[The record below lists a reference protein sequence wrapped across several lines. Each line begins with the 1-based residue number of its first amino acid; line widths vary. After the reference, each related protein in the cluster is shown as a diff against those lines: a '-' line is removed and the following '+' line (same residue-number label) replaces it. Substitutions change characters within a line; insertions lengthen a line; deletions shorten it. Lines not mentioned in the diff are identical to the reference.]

1 MSGIITL
8 ILGIVALAGGIWIV
22 GTVGASVMAIIGG
35 LVIALGAALIVSAI
49 ALAFN
54 KLSPTSKKLGR

>member
-35 LVIALGAALIVSAI
+35 LVIALGAALTVSSI